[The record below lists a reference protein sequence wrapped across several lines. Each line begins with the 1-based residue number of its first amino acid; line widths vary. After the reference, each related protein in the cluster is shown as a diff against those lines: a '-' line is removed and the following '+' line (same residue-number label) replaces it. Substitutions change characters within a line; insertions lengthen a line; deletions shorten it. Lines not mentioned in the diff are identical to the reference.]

1 MMKRFLPL
9 LLVLSTV
16 LTLPAAAVT
25 ATPAEKVQRLERVL
39 LMIENSALD
48 YKGEDVLHK
57 SLEFLFERD
66 PDSYELL
73 VDYLMSRYD
82 KHSTYLPEGTYDV
95 AFPTGESYVGV
106 GVTMTKTDAGVALS
120 EVREDGP
127 AARAGLLPGD
137 LLTAVDGV
145 DATKMTTGQV
155 AELVRGEDG
164 SRVELSVLRA
174 GVPITFTVT
183 RSQVEVPNL
192 EYSDLGGGVWY
203 MRITRFSDA
212 YTYMLNAQARN
223 DMKNAGAQALVL
235 DLRGNPGGEI
245 RMALTFIDHLI
256 DKDGVKYFTL
266 RDREGDDRELFDN
279 NFLSSGNGLSLN
291 KIVILTDHETAS
303 AAEIMTA
310 ALHDTGYAVTVGE
323 TTFGKARGQN
333 HLVFDDGSAA
343 VLTTVQLVPPSG
355 VDYEGKGLAP
365 DVPVENRREGHPAS
379 ACRRLS
385 FRRLSMGARGQD
397 VTDLQNAMKA
407 LGYLEDWYESD
418 VFDGELLG
426 AVNAFLNTVGENPMT
441 YVNARTAGLINARLD
456 DLSRLHVVRDDQLA
470 KAVEIAGTYVK

>member
-1 MMKRFLPL
+1 
-9 LLVLSTV
+9 
-16 LTLPAAAVT
+16 
-25 ATPAEKVQRLERVL
+25 
-39 LMIENSALD
+39 
-48 YKGEDVLHK
+48 
-57 SLEFLFERD
+57 
-66 PDSYELL
+66 
-73 VDYLMSRYD
+73 
-82 KHSTYLPEGTYDV
+82 
-95 AFPTGESYVGV
+95 
-106 GVTMTKTDAGVALS
+106 
-120 EVREDGP
+120 
-127 AARAGLLPGD
+127 
-137 LLTAVDGV
+137 
-145 DATKMTTGQV
+145 V

-456 DLSRLHVVRDDQLA
+456 DLSRLHIVRDDQLA